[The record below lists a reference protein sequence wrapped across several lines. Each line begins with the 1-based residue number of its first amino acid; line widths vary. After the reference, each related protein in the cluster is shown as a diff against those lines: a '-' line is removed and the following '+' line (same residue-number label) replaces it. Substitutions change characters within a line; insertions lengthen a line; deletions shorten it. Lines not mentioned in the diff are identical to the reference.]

1 MTTAPTLPYALNAGS
16 AQLFSYVQT
25 WANVRIHQFD
35 TNPLAEDLTRVDVTR
50 VVDPDRIRHRV
61 ANNYL
66 LGGHNHYKRLLDLLG
81 VEEGSQKSAAAG
93 GIGYTAWFWQ
103 EQDRFPW
110 YHADRKRADGVID
123 DLFQLHRCL
132 EQTADRIKS
141 WEKGRLQRIPPGT
154 DEHFHWLRRLF
165 TSRVGLAREALGI
178 KWDPVSQTR
187 ASQMSLSIF
196 FDEDKRRLFGV
207 AGIRASLEEFFRLR
221 TPLPLAR
228 SA

>member
-25 WANVRIHQFD
+25 WADLRVHQFD
-35 TNPLAEDLTRVDVTR
+35 ANPMNEDLTRVDVMH
-50 VVDPDRIRHRV
+50 VANPDRIRFRISTDYAH
-61 ANNYL
+61 AA
-66 LGGHNHYKRLLDLLG
+66 HNHYKRLLDLLG
-81 VEEGSQKSAAAG
+81 VEEGSQKEAWAG

-103 EQDRFPW
+103 EQNQFPW
-110 YHADRKRADGVID
+110 YHADRKRSDWVID

-165 TSRVGLAREALGI
+165 TSRIALAREAVGI
-178 KWDPVSQTR
+178 KWDPVSETR
-187 ASQMSLSIF
+187 ASHMSLSIF
-196 FDEDKRRLFGV
+196 FDEDKRKLFGV

-221 TPLPLAR
+221 TPFPLAR